1 MIRVKD
7 RAPEAHASAIQKL
20 AELEEAIGRLPD
32 LSDETRAALTSRV
45 TALQASLET
54 EHRADREQRHQMSHD
69 LRTPLNAIAGWTH
82 ILRLD
87 APTSGTVLRAAEVFD
102 RNVRILTRLI
112 DTYTDDA
119 GR

>member
-1 MIRVKD
+1 MIRVEY
-7 RAPEAHASAIQKL
+7 RAAEAHAGAIQKL
-20 AELEEAIGRLPD
+20 AELETLIGRLPD
-32 LSDETRAALTSRV
+32 LSDETRADLASRV
-45 TALQASLET
+45 TAVQASLET
-54 EHRADREQRHQMSHD
+54 EHCADREQRHQMSHD

-87 APTSGTVLRAAEVFD
+87 ATSGTVLRAAEVFE

-119 GR
+119 SR

>member
-1 MIRVKD
+1 MIRVED
-7 RAPEAHASAIQKL
+7 RAPAAQGGAIQKL
-20 AELEEAIGRLPD
+20 AELEAAIGRLPD
-32 LSDETRAALTSRV
+32 LPGEMRADLASRV

-54 EHRADREQRHQMSHD
+54 AHRTDREQRHQMSHD
-69 LRTPLNAIAGWTH
+69 LRTPLNAIAGWAH

-87 APTSGTVLRAAEVFD
+87 ATTSGTVLRAAEVFD

-112 DTYTDDA
+112 DTYTADA

>member
-1 MIRVKD
+1 VIRVEH
-7 RAPEAHASAIQKL
+7 RGSVAQGGAIQKL

-32 LSDETRAALTSRV
+32 LPDETRADLVSLITV
-45 TALQASLET
+45 LQASLQT

-69 LRTPLNAIAGWTH
+69 LRTPLNAIAGWAH

-87 APTSGTVLRAAEVFD
+87 ATTSGTVLRAAEVFD
-102 RNVRILTRLI
+102 RNVKILTRLI
-112 DTYTDDA
+112 DTYTADA